1 MFHGYD
7 NDYEPD
13 DILNHIK
20 MLAFPGESTLNYL
33 LDCGETDEE
42 GNVWTREAFFE
53 KYIPNNLINTR
64 KILLGSLQDG
74 LTFDEKADPS
84 NEIEKG
90 CGLASHFSII
100 PVEAIQHT
108 YFAKPEISA
117 GDLIANVIEPKYGAG
132 GEYNKDLSLC

>member
-42 GNVWTREAFFE
+42 GNVWTRETFFE
-53 KYIPNNLINTR
+53 K
-64 KILLGSLQDG
+64 
-74 LTFDEKADPS
+74 
-84 NEIEKG
+84 
-90 CGLASHFSII
+90 
-100 PVEAIQHT
+100 
-108 YFAKPEISA
+108 
-117 GDLIANVIEPKYGAG
+117 
-132 GEYNKDLSLC
+132 